1 MKCHASKLVGTTPC
15 ETRQSCD
22 INAWLESIE
31 QEHAK
36 QMLAKVGGN
45 HKDALNA
52 LLSLANLV
60 MGIEKQ

>member
-1 MKCHASKLVGTTPC
+1 
-15 ETRQSCD
+15 
-22 INAWLESIE
+22 
-31 QEHAK
+31 
-36 QMLAKVGGN
+36 MLAKVGGN